1 MHRRDLLLSFAAFTL
16 APAQAWASAYPDRLI
31 TLINP
36 FPAGGTTDI
45 LGRIIGEG
53 LSAEFGQTVI
63 IEIKAGAGGNI
74 GLQYTARSVA
84 DGYTLAMY
92 PISSVMA
99 PSVYKNL
106 TYDPINDL
114 SAVAL
119 VGKMPA
125 LLVVHPSR
133 PIHSVTELIAY
144 AKADPG
150 KLSYASAGVGTSPHL
165 YMELLKHLAGID
177 ILHVPYKGAGPSI
190 IDQITG
196 QVDVSFQ
203 TATAVIGNVREGQ
216 MRALATSTVEPFEQL
231 PDLQPVAKTVP
242 GFDASTWFGMVVP
255 AGVPKPI
262 IHTLNTAVM
271 KVLAQPAVKARWAE
285 LGVTISPNSADEFG
299 AFIRSERDKWAKVA
313 QIARIKPQ

>member
-1 MHRRDLLLSFAAFTL
+1 MRRRDVLISFAALAL
-16 APAQAWASAYPDRLI
+16 APGFARASAYPDRLI

-53 LSAEFGQTVI
+53 LSVEFGQTVI

-106 TYDPINDL
+106 TYDPIEDL

-133 PIHSVTELIAY
+133 PIHSVAELIAY
-144 AKADPG
+144 AKANPG

-177 ILHVPYKGAGPSI
+177 ILHIPYKGAGPSI

-231 PDLQPVAKTVP
+231 PDLPSVAKTVP
-242 GFDASTWFGMVVP
+242 GFDASTWFGMVAP
-255 AGVPKPI
+255 AGVPKTI
-262 IHTLNTAVM
+262 IRKLNTAVM

-313 QIARIKPQ
+313 QVARVKPQ